1 MIFKLNR
8 KVRKGERSDKM
19 PCESKSKAY
28 LVDKILIKKCVEI
41 MLVIFPT
48 LSKRPK
54 SFSVDPL
61 VRL

>member
-1 MIFKLNR
+1 MIFKLNC
-8 KVRKGERSDKM
+8 KVRKGERNDKM
-19 PCESKSKAY
+19 TRKAKSKAY
-28 LVDKILIKKCVEI
+28 LVDKIIIKKCVEI